1 MIRWAVAA
9 SFALTCA
16 FPAIAQDM
24 EHHLDHPAPE
34 KLGAVTFQTS
44 CDPAVRA
51 SFERA
56 VALLHSFAYSV
67 SRKAFSDV
75 ADRDPRCAMALW
87 GMAMTHYHQLWEPP
101 VDSESE
107 MREGAAEITRAG
119 DIVGGSPR
127 EHQYIG
133 AVQQYYLDW
142 AHSSPRVRAARYAQA
157 MAEVARTNP
166 NDGEAQ
172 IFYALSLIA
181 TASPADRAHANQK
194 HAAAILEP
202 MWRRQPQHPGL
213 AHYLIHAF
221 DSAELAPRGLAAAR
235 AYSKIAP
242 SAPHALHMP
251 SHIFTRLG
259 LWNDSVAS
267 NQRARAAA
275 HAQGDLG
282 EELHAMDYLTYAYLQ
297 LGDHDKA
304 AKVVAAVHA
313 MTDLPASQ
321 FKVGYAA
328 SAMPVRLAVES
339 RDWETAAGLTPL
351 PGSAPKVAAVTYWA
365 RALGHSRAKQPS
377 SADPDIAELMACLDQ
392 LRTSVD
398 DYGATQTD
406 AMLKEAQAWQL
417 AVKGE
422 SDAAVL
428 SLRAAADEEDA
439 QEKLPTTPGPIVPAR
454 EQLGELLL
462 DLRHPDLALKEFRT
476 TLVLAPGRRGAMA
489 GIAEAGE
496 QLDGTNTPRLIH

>member
-1 MIRWAVAA
+1 MIKLVGAAFLAFACAVP
-9 SFALTCA
+9 A
-16 FPAIAQDM
+16 FAQDM

-44 CDPAVRA
+44 CDPAVRV

-56 VALLHSFAYSV
+56 VALLHSFAYTV

-75 ADRDPRCAMALW
+75 ASRDHRCAIALW
-87 GMAMTHYHQLWEPP
+87 GMAMTHYHELWEPP

-107 MREGAAEITRAG
+107 LREGAKEIARAGEIT
-119 DIVGGSPR
+119 GGSPR
-127 EHQYIG
+127 EHQLIR

-142 AHSSPRVRAARYAQA
+142 EHSPPPVRAARYNQA

-166 NDGEAQ
+166 KDDETQ

-181 TASPADRAHANQK
+181 TASPADKTHANQK
-194 HAAAILEP
+194 RAAAILEP

-221 DSAELAPRGLAAAR
+221 DSAELASRGLAAAR

-259 LWNDSVAS
+259 LWNDSIAS

-275 HAQGDLG
+275 HQQGDLG

-297 LGDHDKA
+297 LGNHDQA
-304 AKVVAAVHA
+304 AKVVAAVRA

-328 SAMPVRLAVES
+328 NAMPVRLAIEG
-339 RDWETAAGLTPL
+339 RDWNAAAGLTPL
-351 PGSAPKVAAVTYWA
+351 PGSAPKVAAIVYWG
-365 RALGHSRAKQPS
+365 RALGQTRAKIPTS
-377 SADPDIAELMACLDQ
+377 SEADIVNLQACLDQ
-392 LRTSVD
+392 LRASGD
-398 DYGATQTD
+398 DYWATQTD
-406 AMLKEAQAWQL
+406 ALLKEAQAWQL
-417 AVKGE
+417 AVEGKSE
-422 SDAAVL
+422 AAVI

-439 QEKLPTTPGPIVPAR
+439 QEKLPVTPGPIVPAR

-462 DLRHPDLALKEFRT
+462 GLKHPDLALKEFKT
-476 TLVLAPGRRGAMA
+476 TLVLSPGRRGAVA
-489 GIAEAGE
+489 GATEAGE
-496 QLDGTNTPRLIH
+496 RLSDTKPTRPVH